1 MLSKYLL
8 NRTSYFLTKKQCV
21 ENALFHRKLQ
31 EVQRQKLLVS
41 GSLPR
46 TPWGSLLPF
55 SPGRWRHRAQ
65 LSVATMSRLPP
76 SQQAQTK
83 RRDLVTE
90 KTLNGERGGVK
101 ARLEQAGRWLPT
113 AGKELGCT
121 MPPYPWGM
129 RVLPRAPHPTV
140 WAFVTSSGI
149 SLGVQ

>member
-1 MLSKYLL
+1 MW
-8 NRTSYFLTKKQCV
+8 
-21 ENALFHRKLQ
+21 
-31 EVQRQKLLVS
+31 
-41 GSLPR
+41 R
-46 TPWGSLLPF
+46 TPF
-55 SPGRWRHRAQ
+55 SMESSKRCRDRSCSYLEASQEYPGAPCCLSAPGRWRHRAQ

-101 ARLEQAGRWLPT
+101 ARLEQGGRWLPT

-140 WAFVTSSGI
+140 WAFVTLSGI